1 MKTIQKEYQKTKP
14 FVNQHNWKDIDFPS
28 HQKYWK
34 KFEKNNATIALDI
47 LFVPYN
53 TKEIRA
59 AYKSKNNNGR
69 ENEVILLM
77 ITDGKKWHYLALKSE
92 RTFDGEKWRNHAVT
106 NLSRVLI
113 GITWRFLLFKLLSF
127 IQHRN

>member
-1 MKTIQKEYQKTKP
+1 M
-14 FVNQHNWKDIDFPS
+14 
-28 HQKYWK
+28 
-34 KFEKNNATIALDI
+34 

-53 TKEIRA
+53 TKEIRT

-77 ITDGKKWHYLALKSE
+77 ITNGKKWHYLALKSE
-92 RTFDGEKWRNHAVT
+92 RAFDGEKWRNHAVT
-106 NLSRVLI
+106 SLSRLLR